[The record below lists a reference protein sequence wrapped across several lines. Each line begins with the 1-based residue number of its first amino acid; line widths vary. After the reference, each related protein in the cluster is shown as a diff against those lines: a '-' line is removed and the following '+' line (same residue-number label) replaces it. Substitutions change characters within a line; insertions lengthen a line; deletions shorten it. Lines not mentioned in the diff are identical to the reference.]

1 MESIVIVPMLWREGF
16 LPTCLCAVASAIVS
30 KVKTSMI
37 NFGVRG
43 HDVPFDGTAE
53 DLARGIAATGAH
65 NVQFALNALFPDL
78 PTGAEQIN
86 PGMGT
91 YFRNVL
97 AQQGVQIAVLS
108 CYINMIHPDAA
119 EREPL
124 LRKFEAYLRH
134 ARYFGAPMVAS
145 ETGSVLRTLGVY
157 TDANFTED
165 VYLDTVGVIRRL
177 VCAGEQYQ
185 TLVGIE
191 PGRNHPIHD
200 LDTIERLIEDIDSP
214 WMGIVLDPSV
224 LIDGETYTHQI
235 DIIEAAFRRFGNH
248 IVAMHL
254 KDFQPVAGQL
264 ELKMCNIGE
273 GVMHID
279 EALHI
284 VNQYRPYLP
293 VITEETKG
301 DAIAAAISKYQ
312 GL

>member
-1 MESIVIVPMLWREGF
+1 M
-16 LPTCLCAVASAIVS
+16 T
-30 KVKTSMI
+30 I

-43 HDVPFDGTAE
+43 HDVPFDGTPE

-78 PTGAEQIN
+78 KSGAGEIN

-91 YFRNVL
+91 YFRRVL
-97 AQQGVQIAVLS
+97 GEQGVQIAVLS
-108 CYINMIHPDAA
+108 CYINMIHPDP
-119 EREPL
+119 ETREGL

-145 ETGSVLRTLGVY
+145 ETGSVLETLGVY
-157 TDANFTED
+157 TEANFTED

-177 VCAGEQYQ
+177 VAAGERYH

-200 LDTIERLIEDIDSP
+200 LDTIRRLIHDIDSP

-224 LIDGETYTHQI
+224 LIDGETFTGQI
-235 DIIEAAFRRFGNH
+235 DLIEEAFRTFGDR

-254 KDFQPVAGQL
+254 KDFRPVPGQREL
-264 ELKMCNIGE
+264 EMCNIGE
-273 GVMHID
+273 GVMRIGD
-279 EALHI
+279 ALR
-284 VNQYRPYLP
+284 VVERYRPYLP

-301 DAIAAAISKYQ
+301 PAIARAIATYR
-312 GL
+312 GV